1 MTDLDMSDLDMSD
14 LDMTDAFTFASWFFI
29 SIAVPLLAPVV
40 LLPLM
45 RFSTTFRAKS
55 DRVLFRSIRDGQLLW
70 TVIAMSAA
78 SCHAATELI
87 GQDLPQWK
95 VRLVWTLFSVDV
107 VLLCMA
113 AATVLIKTAEASQHR
128 DERADHALVQ
138 ASIGGAL
145 VSAVIFAAL
154 WIIAH

>member
-1 MTDLDMSDLDMSD
+1 MTDVF
-14 LDMTDAFTFASWFFI
+14 AFASWFFI
-29 SIAVPLLAPVV
+29 NIAVPLLAPVV

-45 RFSTTFRAKS
+45 RLSMTFRAKS
-55 DRVLFRSIRDGQLLW
+55 DRILFRSIRDGQLLW

-78 SCHAATELI
+78 SCHAASELV
-87 GQDLPQWK
+87 GHDLPQWQT
-95 VRLVWTLFSVDV
+95 RLVWTLFSVDV

-128 DERADHALVQ
+128 DEGADRALVQ
-138 ASIGGAL
+138 ASIGSAM
-145 VSAVIFAAL
+145 VSAVIFATL